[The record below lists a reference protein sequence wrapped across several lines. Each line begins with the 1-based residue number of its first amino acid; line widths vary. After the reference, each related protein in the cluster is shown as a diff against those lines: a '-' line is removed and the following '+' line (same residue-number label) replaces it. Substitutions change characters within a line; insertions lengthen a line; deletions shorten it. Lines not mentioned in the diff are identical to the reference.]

1 MNKRTKLRLLL
12 ICILIGFIISPA
24 FADDT
29 TINLDQTTPYID
41 IPVTVTEPVDATIS
55 TTTGLPN
62 SGTWID
68 SWIELWQGTTRIAF
82 NDDGN
87 HSNTNFLASIINI
100 PLAAGEYFIRATSW
114 NYVASN
120 GTQFP
125 TGSYL
130 LSTNL
135 IASTPT
141 PTPTPEPTQTVEP
154 TPTPTETVEPTPT
167 PTPTE
172 TVEPSPTPTE
182 TVTPT
187 PEPTETPTPTPTPTQ
202 PSNTPEPTNEPTS
215 SPVTPSAEPTP
226 TPQETINQE
235 LEQVEQI
242 VEPETIETPII
253 EPEPSVEQIQEILN
267 QEYIAENT
275 IELQLPTA
283 LADVPGIAEIFA
295 ATEAILN
302 VGSDMTQEQREESQ
316 SVVVGAIV
324 VTQIAS
330 MASAASVQSSNKR
343 NETKRIKRK

>member
-1 MNKRTKLRLLL
+1 MNRRTKLRLLL

-29 TINLDQTTPYID
+29 TINLDQTTPYVD
-41 IPVTVTEPVDATIS
+41 IAVTVTEPVDATIS

-100 PLAAGEYFIRATSW
+100 PLVAGEYFIRATSW

-125 TGSYL
+125 TGFYL

-135 IASTPT
+135 IASTPS
-141 PTPTPEPTQTVEP
+141 PIPTPEPTQTVEP
-154 TPTPTETVEPTPT
+154 TPTPTETI
-167 PTPTE
+167 
-172 TVEPSPTPTE
+172 EPSPTPTE
-182 TVTPT
+182 TFTPT
-187 PEPTETPTPTPTPTQ
+187 PEPTETATPTPTPTQ
-202 PSNTPEPTNEPTS
+202 PSNTPEPTSEPTS
-215 SPVTPSAEPTP
+215 SPVIPSEEPTP
-226 TPQETINQE
+226 ILQEPIIQE
-235 LEQVEQI
+235 PEQVEQI
-242 VEPETIETPII
+242 VVQETIETPII
-253 EPEPSVEQIQEILN
+253 EPELSVEQEQQIIDEL
-267 QEYIAENT
+267 YIAENT
-275 IELQLPTA
+275 IELELPTA
-283 LADVPGIAEIFA
+283 LAEIPGIAEVFA

-302 VGSDMTQEQREESQ
+302 VGSDMTETQREESQ

-330 MASAASVQSSNKR
+330 MASASVQTSNKR

>member
-29 TINLDQTTPYID
+29 TINLNQTTPYID

-154 TPTPTETVEPTPT
+154 TPTPTETVEP
-167 PTPTE
+167 
-172 TVEPSPTPTE
+172 SPTPTE

-187 PEPTETPTPTPTPTQ
+187 PEPTETATPTPTPTQ

-242 VEPETIETPII
+242 VEPETIEAPIV
-253 EPEPSVEQIQEILN
+253 EPEHSVEEIQEILN

-283 LADVPGIAEIFA
+283 LADIPGVAEIFA